1 MALKPWYNVI
11 TPREDLVAGKPLD
24 ASEFAVHLDHVRL
37 GTAPRDY
44 TDPQRFFHRTYLTQT
59 LLDMAAQT
67 IRRFSGITT
76 ETSPVFNLTTQFG
89 GGKTHALT
97 LLYHLASCGNK
108 AKSFQGVDTILA
120 KSEIDEIQNATT
132 AIFVGTEF
140 SSVSGRSDGDEPT
153 RKTPWGEM
161 AFQLGGTKGYEIVK
175 KLDDSFIPPGGDDLR
190 KLFDPKKSYLLL
202 FDELLNYVSKH
213 RNYHDLGAQFYN
225 FLQTLT
231 EFVRS
236 RDNIVLAVSIP
247 ASEMEMNAED
257 QADYDRFKKMLDRLG
272 KAMFMSAEKETTEII
287 RRRLFEWHG
296 LPDDAKKTIS
306 EYVTWLDEH
315 KAHLNFNIETARKQF
330 EASYPFHP
338 AVLSLFERKWQALPR
353 FQQTRGV
360 LRLLA
365 LWVSKAYNDGY
376 KKLTK
381 DQLITLGTAPLED
394 PNFRAAVFEQLG
406 ENRLEAAVTTDIAG
420 KEESWAVRLDHEA
433 IDGIKKSRLH
443 KKCATVIFFES
454 NGGQNA
460 HGLATLPEIK
470 LAVGDP
476 NLDIGLVDGVIQSL
490 LDSCYYLAAVNNKF
504 KYSIHENLIKR
515 FSDRKA
521 SIPPQSVNELVEI
534 ETRKVFDKGIG
545 FEKVMF
551 PERNNQVTDR
561 PILSLVVL
569 HPSKRIKDSETKLLM
584 TDIINNYGGSA
595 RVYKSGIIF
604 SVVEDGQALKEE
616 AKKFLAWETIYDE
629 ASELKLEED
638 QRKQVKISMD
648 SARKNL
654 TENVWKA
661 YKNLVLLNKANQLQ
675 TKDLGLIHS
684 SQAKTISELFLS
696 RLESEGEIAFEISPL
711 FISRNWPPAYVT
723 WSTRNLRDAF
733 YQTPLFPRLVNPDSI
748 KVSICKGVAEGH
760 IAYVGKLG
768 TKYDPFFFEKQLQ
781 PGDIEI
787 SDEMYILQAAE
798 ARKNIEPRKL
808 STMKIIPA
816 DVALEPRKSYS
827 FIVKGYDQ
835 HNEEIAVGPITW
847 KASNGKITEA
857 GVLTVVETE
866 GVYKVTAES
875 NGISGSA
882 TVTVQKKDSSRAS
895 TPEIPPAPAALTKTR
910 ISWMGQI
917 DTKKWNVFYTKVLAK
932 FASNP
937 NLKITVKFEV
947 EDESASSEQKK
958 EETKTALREMGLDEN
973 L

>member
-11 TPREDLVAGKPLD
+11 TPREDLVEGKPLD

-37 GTAPRDY
+37 GTAPKDY
-44 TDPQRFFHRTYLTQT
+44 TDPERFFHRTYLTQT
-59 LLDMAAQT
+59 LLDMSAQT

-89 GGKTHALT
+89 GGKTHSLT
-97 LLYHLASCGNK
+97 LLYHLATTGNK
-108 AKSFQGVDTILA
+108 AKKFQGVDRILTKA
-120 KSEIDEIQNATT
+120 EIDEIKTAKV

-140 SSVSGRSDGDEPT
+140 SSVTGRGDGDEPN
-153 RKTPWGEM
+153 RKTPWGEL
-161 AFQLGGTKGYEIVK
+161 AFQIGGAKGFEQFAE
-175 KLDDSFIPPGGDDLR
+175 LDREFIPPGGDDLN
-190 KLFDPKKSYLLL
+190 KLFDKKQPYLLL

-247 ASEMEMNAED
+247 ASEMEMNTED

-296 LPDDAKKTIS
+296 LPDEARKTIG
-306 EYVTWLDEH
+306 EYVAWLDEH
-315 KAHLNFNIETARKQF
+315 KTHLSFNTETARQQF
-330 EASYPFHP
+330 ESSYPFHP

-365 LWVSKAYNDGY
+365 LWVAKAYNDGF

-381 DQLITLGTAPLED
+381 DALITLGTAPLED

-420 KEESWAVRLDHEA
+420 KDESWAGRLDLEA
-433 IDGIKKSRLH
+433 IDAIKKSRLH
-443 KKCATVIFFES
+443 KKCATTIFFES
-454 NGGQNA
+454 NGGQTA
-460 HGLATLPEIK
+460 QGLATLPEIK
-470 LAVGDP
+470 LSVGDP
-476 NLDIGLVDGVIQSL
+476 DLDIGLVDGVIQSL
-490 LDSCYYLAAVNNKF
+490 LDSCYYLTAVNNKF

-515 FSDRKA
+515 FSDRRA
-521 SIPPQSVNELVEI
+521 SIQPPTINELVEAEI
-534 ETRKVFDKGIG
+534 RKVFDKGHG

-561 PILSLVVL
+561 PVLSLVVM
-569 HPSKRIKDSETKLLM
+569 HPSKRNADAETKTFLE
-584 TDIINNYGGSA
+584 DIINNYGSSA
-595 RVYKSGIIF
+595 RVYKSGLIF
-604 SVVEDGQALKEE
+604 CVAEDGQPIKEE

-629 ASELKLEED
+629 ALELKLDEE
-638 QRKQVKISMD
+638 QRKQVKVSMD
-648 SARKNL
+648 RAKKDL
-654 TENVWKA
+654 VENIWKA
-661 YKNLVLLNKANQLQ
+661 YKNVVLLNKNNQLQ

-684 SQAKTISELFLS
+684 SQARTISELYLS
-696 RLESEGEIAFEISPL
+696 RLESEGEITNEINPMFL
-711 FISRNWPPAYVT
+711 VRNWPPAFT
-723 WSTRNLRDAF
+723 AWSTKNVRDVF
-733 YQTPLFPRLVNPDSI
+733 YQSPQFPRLINPESI
-748 KVSICKGVAEGH
+748 KATISKGVENGYL
-760 IAYVGKLG
+760 AYTGKQG
-768 TKYDPFFFEKQLQ
+768 GKYEPFFFEKSLFA
-781 PGDIEI
+781 GDVEI
-787 SDEMYILQAAE
+787 SDEMYILTAEE

-808 STMKIIPA
+808 ATMKIVPPS
-816 DVALEPRKSYS
+816 VTLEPKKTYS
-827 FIVKGYDQ
+827 FIAKGYDQ
-835 HNEEIAVGPITW
+835 HSEEINIDAIEW
-847 KASNGKITEA
+847 KTSYGSITEA
-857 GVLTVVETE
+857 GVLTVEETE
-866 GVYKVTAES
+866 GVYKVTALS
-875 NGISGSA
+875 NGISATS
-882 TVTVQKKDSSRAS
+882 TVTVQKKDESKP
-895 TPEIPPAPAALTKTR
+895 TPPDTPTPPPPAGKTKITW
-910 ISWMGQI
+910 SGQV

-947 EDESASSEQKK
+947 EDEAANAEQKK

-973 L
+973 I

>member
-11 TPREDLVAGKPLD
+11 TPREDLVEGKPLD

-37 GTAPRDY
+37 GTAPKDY
-44 TDPQRFFHRTYLTQT
+44 TDPERFFHRTYLTQT
-59 LLDMAAQT
+59 LLDMSAQT

-89 GGKTHALT
+89 GGKTHSLT
-97 LLYHLASCGNK
+97 LLYHLATTGNK
-108 AKSFQGVDTILA
+108 AKKFQGVDRILTKA
-120 KSEIDEIQNATT
+120 EIDEIKTAKV

-140 SSVSGRSDGDEPT
+140 SSVTGRGEGDEPN
-153 RKTPWGEM
+153 RKTPWGEL
-161 AFQLGGTKGYEIVK
+161 AFQIGGAEGFEQFAE
-175 KLDDSFIPPGGDDLR
+175 LDREFIPPGGDDLN
-190 KLFDPKKSYLLL
+190 KLFDKKQPYLLL

-247 ASEMEMNAED
+247 ASEMEMNTED

-296 LPDDAKKTIS
+296 LPDEARKTIG
-306 EYVTWLDEH
+306 EYVAWLDEH
-315 KAHLNFNIETARKQF
+315 KTHLSFNTETARQQF
-330 EASYPFHP
+330 ESSYPFHP

-365 LWVSKAYNDGY
+365 LWVAKAYNDGF

-381 DQLITLGTAPLED
+381 DALITLGTAPLED

-420 KEESWAVRLDHEA
+420 KDESWAGRLDLEA
-433 IDGIKKSRLH
+433 IDAIKKSRLH
-443 KKCATVIFFES
+443 KKCATTIFFES
-454 NGGQNA
+454 NGGQTA
-460 HGLATLPEIK
+460 QGLATLPEIK
-470 LAVGDP
+470 LSVGDP
-476 NLDIGLVDGVIQSL
+476 DLDIGLVDGVIQSL
-490 LDSCYYLAAVNNKF
+490 LDSCYYLTAVNNKF

-515 FSDRKA
+515 FSDRRA
-521 SIPPQSVNELVEI
+521 SIQPPTINELVEAEI
-534 ETRKVFDKGIG
+534 RKVFDKGHG

-561 PILSLVVL
+561 PVLSLVVM
-569 HPSKRIKDSETKLLM
+569 HPSKRNADAETKTFLE
-584 TDIINNYGGSA
+584 DIINNYGSSA
-595 RVYKSGIIF
+595 RVYKSGLIF
-604 SVVEDGQALKEE
+604 CVAEDGQPIKEE

-629 ASELKLEED
+629 ALELKLDEE
-638 QRKQVKISMD
+638 QRKQVKVSMD
-648 SARKNL
+648 RAKKDL
-654 TENVWKA
+654 VENIWKA
-661 YKNLVLLNKANQLQ
+661 YKNVVLLNKNNQLQ

-684 SQAKTISELFLS
+684 SQARTISELYLS
-696 RLESEGEIAFEISPL
+696 RLESEGEITNEINPMFL
-711 FISRNWPPAYVT
+711 VRNWPPAFT
-723 WSTRNLRDAF
+723 AWSTKNVRDVF
-733 YQTPLFPRLVNPDSI
+733 YQSPQFPRLINPESI
-748 KVSICKGVAEGH
+748 KATISKGVENGYL
-760 IAYVGKLG
+760 AYTGKQG
-768 TKYDPFFFEKQLQ
+768 GKYEPFFFEKSLFA
-781 PGDIEI
+781 GDVEI
-787 SDEMYILQAAE
+787 SDEMYILTAEE

-808 STMKIIPA
+808 ATMKIVPPS
-816 DVALEPRKSYS
+816 VTLEPKKTYS
-827 FIVKGYDQ
+827 FIAKGYDQ
-835 HNEEIAVGPITW
+835 HSEEINIDAIEW
-847 KASNGKITEA
+847 KTSYGSITEA
-857 GVLTVVETE
+857 GVLTVEETE
-866 GVYKVTAES
+866 GVYKVTALS
-875 NGISGSA
+875 NGISATS
-882 TVTVQKKDSSRAS
+882 TVTVQKKDESKP
-895 TPEIPPAPAALTKTR
+895 TPPDTPTPPPPAGKTKITW
-910 ISWMGQI
+910 SGQV

-947 EDESASSEQKK
+947 EDEAANAEQKK

-973 L
+973 I

>member
-11 TPREDLVAGKPLD
+11 TPREDLVEGKPLD

-37 GTAPRDY
+37 GSAPKDY
-44 TDPQRFFHRTYLTQT
+44 TDPERFFHRTYLTQT
-59 LLDMAAQT
+59 LLDMSAQT

-89 GGKTHALT
+89 GGKTHSLT
-97 LLYHLASCGNK
+97 LLYHLATSGNK
-108 AKSFQGVDTILA
+108 AKKFQGVDRILTKA
-120 KSEIDEIQNATT
+120 EIDEIKTAKV

-140 SSVSGRSDGDEPT
+140 SSVTGRGDGDEPN
-153 RKTPWGEM
+153 RKTPWGEL
-161 AFQLGGTKGYEIVK
+161 AFQIGGAKGFEQFAE
-175 KLDDSFIPPGGDDLR
+175 LDREFIPPGGDDLN
-190 KLFDPKKSYLLL
+190 KLFDKKQPYLLL

-247 ASEMEMNAED
+247 ASEMEMNTED

-296 LPDDAKKTIS
+296 LPDEARKTIG
-306 EYVTWLDEH
+306 EYVAWLDEH
-315 KAHLNFNIETARKQF
+315 KTHLSFNTETARQQF
-330 EASYPFHP
+330 ESSYPFHP

-365 LWVSKAYNDGY
+365 LWVAKAYNDGF

-381 DQLITLGTAPLED
+381 DALITLGTAPLED

-420 KEESWAVRLDHEA
+420 KDESWAGRLDLEA
-433 IDGIKKSRLH
+433 IDAIKKSRLH
-443 KKCATVIFFES
+443 KKCATTIFFES
-454 NGGQNA
+454 NGGQTA
-460 HGLATLPEIK
+460 QGLATLPEIK
-470 LAVGDP
+470 LSVGDP
-476 NLDIGLVDGVIQSL
+476 DLDIGLVDGVIQSL
-490 LDSCYYLAAVNNKF
+490 LDSCYYLTAVNNKF

-515 FSDRKA
+515 FSDRRA
-521 SIPPQSVNELVEI
+521 SIQPPAINELI
-534 ETRKVFDKGIG
+534 ETEIRKVFDRGNG

-561 PILSLVVL
+561 PVLSLVVM
-569 HPSKRIKDSETKLLM
+569 HPSKRKADAETKTFLE
-584 TDIINNYGGSA
+584 DIINNYGSSA
-595 RVYKSGIIF
+595 RVYKSGLIF
-604 SVVEDGQALKEE
+604 CVAEDGQPIKEE

-629 ASELKLEED
+629 ALELKLDDE
-638 QRKQVKISMD
+638 QRKQVKVSMD
-648 SARKNL
+648 RAKKDL
-654 TENVWKA
+654 VENIWKA
-661 YKNLVLLNKANQLQ
+661 YKNIVLLNKSNQLQ

-684 SQAKTISELFLS
+684 SQARTISELYLS
-696 RLESEGEIAFEISPL
+696 RLESEGEITNEINPMFL
-711 FISRNWPPAYVT
+711 VRNWPPAFT
-723 WSTRNLRDAF
+723 AWSTKNVRDVF
-733 YQTPLFPRLVNPDSI
+733 YQSPQFPRLINPESI
-748 KVSICKGVAEGH
+748 KATISKGVENGYL
-760 IAYVGKLG
+760 AYTGKQG
-768 TKYDPFFFEKQLQ
+768 SKYEPFFFEKSLFA
-781 PGDIEI
+781 GDVEI
-787 SDEMYILQAAE
+787 SDEMYILTAEE

-808 STMKIIPA
+808 ASMKIVPPS
-816 DVALEPRKSYS
+816 VTLEPKKTYS
-827 FIVKGYDQ
+827 FIAKGYDQ
-835 HNEEIAVGPITW
+835 HNEEINIDAIEW
-847 KASNGKITEA
+847 KTSYGSITEA
-857 GVLTVVETE
+857 GVLTVEETE
-866 GVYKVTAES
+866 GVYKVTALS
-875 NGISGSA
+875 NGVSA
-882 TVTVQKKDSSRAS
+882 TSTVTVEKKDESKP
-895 TPEIPPAPAALTKTR
+895 TPPDTPTPPPPAGKTK
-910 ISWMGQI
+910 IAWSGQI

-947 EDESASSEQKK
+947 EDEAANAEQKK

-973 L
+973 I